1 MLALFTLRKGLLG
14 RGLAFAALVAFT
26 SPSLAADDDRAAY
39 DKAITSAVN
48 FLAAQQN
55 EDGSFSDA
63 APIGVTGLCAAG
75 ILEHGRTADDPVVK
89 KALTFLES
97 NIKEDGGIYGEGSN
111 HKNYETSLS
120 VLAFAAA
127 NKDGRYDKLL
137 ASTDKF
143 LKGIQWDA
151 SEEKEESDPFYGGAG
166 YGGHKRPDLSN
177 TAFMMEALKATG
189 TGPDDEAMKKALV
202 FVSRCQNLE
211 SEHNT
216 SEFPAKNPDGGFYY
230 TIAAGGS
237 SQAGETPN
245 GGLRSY
251 ASMTYAGLKSMI
263 YAGLDKDDE
272 RVKAAVTWLGKHY
285 TLDENPGM
293 GQQGLFYY
301 YVTCAKALDALGE
314 EEFVTADGTK
324 HPWRAELRAE
334 LLGRQQKN
342 GSWVNETTRWME
354 GNPQL
359 VTGYTLLAIKYAQ
372 PTAAK

>member
-1 MLALFTLRKGLLG
+1 MLALFSLH
-14 RGLAFAALVAFT
+14 RGLAIAALLVLSA
-26 SPSLAADDDRAAY
+26 PLLAADDDRAAF
-39 DKAITSAVN
+39 DKAISSAVN

-55 EDGSFSDA
+55 EDGSFGEAS
-63 APIGVTGLCAAG
+63 PIGVTGLCAAG

-89 KALTFLES
+89 KALTYLES
-97 NIKEDGGIYGEGSN
+97 QIKEDGGIYAEGSN
-111 HKNYETSLS
+111 HKNYETSLA
-120 VLAFAAA
+120 VLAFAAG

-137 ASTDKF
+137 AGTDKF

-189 TGPDDEAMKKALV
+189 TGPEDEAMQKALI

-230 TIAAGGS
+230 TIAAGGN

-251 ASMTYAGLKSMI
+251 GSMTYAGLKSMI
-263 YAGLDKDDE
+263 YAGVDKDDP
-272 RVKAAVTWLGKHY
+272 RVKAASEWLGKHY
-285 TLDENPGM
+285 TLAENPGM

-301 YVTCAKALDALGE
+301 YVTCAKALDAFGE
-314 EEFVTADGTK
+314 EEFVTADGAK
-324 HPWRAELRAE
+324 HPWRAELRSE
-334 LLGRQQKN
+334 LLGRQQKD

-354 GNPQL
+354 GDPLL
-359 VTGYTLLAIKYAQ
+359 VTGYTLLALKYAT
-372 PTAAK
+372 PEAGK

>member
-1 MLALFTLRKGLLG
+1 MLALFSFR
-14 RGLAFAALVAFT
+14 RSLAIAALFAC
-26 SPSLAADDDRAAY
+26 AATVSAAGDNRA
-39 DKAITSAVN
+39 DFDQAISSAIN
-48 FLAAQQN
+48 FLATQQN
-55 EDGSFSDA
+55 ADGSFSESS
-63 APIGVTGLCAAG
+63 PIGVTGLCAAG

-89 KALTFLES
+89 KALTYLES
-97 NIKEDGGIYGEGSN
+97 NVKEDGGIYSEGSH

-137 ASTDKF
+137 AGADKF

-189 TGPDDEAMKKALV
+189 NGPEDEAMQKALI

-211 SEHNT
+211 SEHNA
-216 SEFPAKNPDGGFYY
+216 SKFPAKNPDGGFYY

-263 YAGLDKDDE
+263 YAGVDKDDP
-272 RVKAAVTWLGKHY
+272 RVKAAVAWLSKHY
-285 TLDENPGM
+285 SLDENPGM

-301 YVTCAKALDALGE
+301 YVTYAKALDAFGQ
-314 EEFVTADGTK
+314 EEFVTADGDK
-324 HPWRAELRAE
+324 HRWREELRKE
-334 LLGRQQKN
+334 LLGRQQKD
-342 GSWVNETTRWME
+342 GSWVNKTTRWME

-359 VTGYTLLAIKYAQ
+359 VTGYTLLALQYAK
-372 PTAAK
+372 P